1 MNARS
6 RRWGTAATVL
16 LVGSLAACGSSSSGS
31 SGYGYGSTPS
41 ATSPHATA
49 SASPTYATK
58 APAQAASVGT
68 AMTSLGTILV
78 DGKGRSLYM
87 YGADTQGSGKSA
99 CAGACLA
106 AWPPLTGAPSAGS
119 GVDASK
125 LGTIT
130 GTDGSTQ
137 VTYNG
142 WPLYYF
148 AKDSAAGQTTGQ
160 GVGGIWWVVSPQ
172 GEPIKG

>member
-16 LVGSLAACGSSSSGS
+16 LVGSLAACGSSSGGS
-31 SGYGYGSTPS
+31 SGYGSTPS

-87 YGADTQGSGKSA
+87 YGADTPRSGKSA